1 VIIEIEIDMK
11 GMIKVTENLL
21 KKIEKEK
28 LIKIKIKMRLK
39 TKLIKTVIEMEIE
52 IKKKTELV
60 PSRLIKGLFQKN

>member
-1 VIIEIEIDMK
+1 MIIEIEIDMK

-52 IKKKTELV
+52 IKTELV
-60 PSRLIKGLFQKN
+60 PSRLIRGLFQKN